1 MFNLTTPPILSGT
14 TEHQLMQLRSYLYQM
29 SEQLNMASL
38 SIENNSVVVESR
50 QGKPSE
56 SAGEYNELRS
66 LINKTAEYTE
76 KQITVINNLT
86 GEHTK
91 SINKLNV
98 DVGANNQSLLE
109 VFDDITKLN
118 GDIKANVTVTTQNTE
133 SITKLNEDLEANVT
147 TTTQNTES
155 ITKLNEGLEANV
167 TTTTQNTE
175 SISKLNEEVEANAE
189 LITNTSEYTS
199 GQIDDL
205 RGRVNSNT
213 DEIASLSATVMSE
226 YVAKSEYGTWQEDIC
241 NQIGI
246 NSDSIT
252 QALSYISALTADIN
266 NANASFS
273 DYVVATEG
281 YIKAGIVEWS
291 EDGTTPLFG
300 VAVGQNLTYRE
311 VTISGETYAEIDK
324 TNFLATFTAKSL
336 KFWQDNQVVAYVS
349 NNKLY
354 ITNAEIVAHMSV
366 KTMSMGDKFEVRAS
380 SSEGF
385 VIEYIGE

>member
-29 SEQLNMASL
+29 TEQLNIASEAL
-38 SIENNSVVVESR
+38 QNNTAVLAADKVSGSRVE
-50 QGKPSE
+50 E
-56 SAGEYNELRS
+56 SAEEYSALRS
-66 LINKTAEYTE
+66 LITKTAEHTE

-86 GEHTK
+86 GEHT
-91 SINKLNV
+91 
-98 DVGANNQSLLE
+98 QS
-109 VFDDITKLN
+109 ITKLN
-118 GDIKANVTVTTQNTE
+118 G
-133 SITKLNEDLEANVT
+133 DLEANVT

-155 ITKLNEGLEANV
+155 ITKLNEDL
-167 TTTTQNTE
+167 
-175 SISKLNEEVEANAE
+175 EANAE

-205 RGRVNSNT
+205 RGQVNANT

-281 YIKAGIVEWS
+281 FIKAGIVEWS

-311 VTISGETYAEIDK
+311 ITISGETYAEIDK

-366 KTMSMGDKFEVRAS
+366 KTMTMGDKFEVRAS

>member
-118 GDIKANVTVTTQNTE
+118 GDIKANVTV
-133 SITKLNEDLEANVT
+133 
-147 TTTQNTES
+147 TTQNTES